1 VSGAGMPV
9 PVLQMRGVSKRYGS
23 QLAVDALDL
32 DLRTGEFLTLLG
44 PSGSG
49 KTTTLMMVAGLQQ
62 PDTGSIALAG
72 ASVADL
78 PPYRRDIGMVFQ
90 HYALFPHMTVR
101 RNVGFPLEMR
111 RLPREEIVRLVDDAL
126 DLVRLP
132 GLGHRL
138 PKELSG
144 GQQQRVALARALVY
158 RPALL
163 LMDEPLGALDRK
175 LREQLQLEIKRV
187 HRERDISVL
196 YVTHDQEEALTM
208 SDRIAVFDHGRIE
221 QIGTPEELYD
231 QPQTRFVASFIGDTN
246 LLSGRAFSTAN
257 GVCEVETPAGR
268 VRARARQP
276 IASAAA
282 VTVAVRPERISL
294 ASEGEG
300 LSGVVVDV
308 IFVGTAR
315 KYVVRLGDGS
325 ECFVLRQVGQP
336 PIGAPGATVRLSWQ
350 AEHASV
356 FGA

>member
-1 VSGAGMPV
+1 MTD
-9 PVLQMRGVSKRYGS
+9 VLALEGVSKRYGT
-23 QLAVDALDL
+23 QIAVDALDL
-32 DLRTGEFLTLLG
+32 SLRTGEFLTLLG

-62 PDTGSIALAG
+62 PDSGTICLNG
-72 ASVADL
+72 ASVADR

-111 RLPREEIVRLVDDAL
+111 RLPRPEIAKLVDEAL

-132 GLGHRL
+132 GLGDRQ

-187 HRERDISVL
+187 HRERGISVL

-208 SDRIAVFDHGRIE
+208 SDRIAVFDQGRIQ

-231 QPQTRFVASFIGDTN
+231 RPSTRFVASFIGDTN
-246 LLSGRAFSTAN
+246 LIAGRVVEAA
-257 GVCEVETPAGR
+257 GGACEIETPAGR
-268 VRARARQP
+268 VRASVRR
-276 IASAAA
+276 SVAAGTS
-282 VTVAVRPERISL
+282 VVVAVRPERMAL
-294 ASEGEG
+294 AAEGEG
-300 LSGVVVDV
+300 LAGVVTDV

-315 KYVVRLGDGS
+315 KYAVRLSDGT

-336 PIGAPGATVRLSWQ
+336 PIAGVGASVKLSW
-350 AEHASV
+350 APAYATAFES
-356 FGA
+356 

>member
-1 VSGAGMPV
+1 MTD
-9 PVLQMRGVSKRYGS
+9 VLALAGVSKRYGA
-23 QLAVDALDL
+23 QIAVDALDL
-32 DLRTGEFLTLLG
+32 TLRSGEFLTLLG

-62 PDTGSIALAG
+62 PDSGTIRLNG

-90 HYALFPHMTVR
+90 HYALFPHMTVK

-111 RLPREEIVRLVDDAL
+111 RLPKQEIARLVDEAL
-126 DLVRLP
+126 ELVRLP
-132 GLGHRL
+132 GLGGRL

-163 LMDEPLGALDRK
+163 LMDEPLSALDRK

-187 HRERDISVL
+187 HRERGISVL

-208 SDRIAVFDHGRIE
+208 SDRIAVFDQGRIQ
-221 QIGTPEELYD
+221 QIGTPEDLYD
-231 QPQTRFVASFIGDTN
+231 RPSTRFVASFIGDTN
-246 LLSGRAFSTAN
+246 LIAGHVGVTAD
-257 GVCEVETPAGR
+257 GICTVETPAGR
-268 VRARARQP
+268 VQALIRRPMTAGTP
-276 IASAAA
+276 
-282 VTVAVRPERISL
+282 VVVAIRPERMVL
-294 ASEGEG
+294 AAEGEG
-300 LSGVVVDV
+300 LAGVVTDV

-315 KYVVRLGDGS
+315 KYAVRLSDGT

-336 PIGAPGATVRLSWQ
+336 PIAGVGASVKLSWDP
-350 AEHASV
+350 AYATAFE
-356 FGA
+356 G

>member
-1 VSGAGMPV
+1 MTD
-9 PVLQMRGVSKRYGS
+9 VLALEGVSKRYGA
-23 QLAVDALDL
+23 QIAVASLDL
-32 DLRTGEFLTLLG
+32 ALRAGEFLTLLG

-62 PDTGSIALAG
+62 PDSGMIRLNG

-78 PPYRRDIGMVFQ
+78 PPYRRDMGMVFQ

-111 RLPREEIVRLVDDAL
+111 RLPRQEIAKLVDEAL
-126 DLVRLP
+126 ELVRLP
-132 GLGHRL
+132 GLGDRL

-187 HRERDISVL
+187 HRERGISVL

-208 SDRIAVFDHGRIE
+208 SDRIAVFDRGRIQ

-231 QPQTRFVASFIGDTN
+231 RPSTRFVASFIGDTN
-246 LLSGRAFSTAN
+246 LVAGHVGVTAD
-257 GVCEVETPAGR
+257 GTCTVETPAGR
-268 VRARARQP
+268 VK
-276 IASAAA
+276 ASIQRSVAAGTS
-282 VTVAVRPERISL
+282 VVIAVRPERMVL
-294 ASEGEG
+294 ATEGEG
-300 LSGVVVDV
+300 LAGVVTDI

-315 KYVVRLGDGS
+315 KYAVRLSDGT
-325 ECFVLRQVGQP
+325 ECLVLRQVGQP
-336 PIGAPGATVRLSWQ
+336 PIAGVGASVRLSWD
-350 AEHASV
+350 AAYATAFAS
-356 FGA
+356 